1 MRMKLHKSTANGDYE
16 VYPIYE
22 IDYQYLSNLGITI
35 DQTSD
40 SLSNHNFKGR
50 RITCINANVRNGI
63 STNIPLLETENGNI
77 IPFWHRFR
85 TQNNSKWY
93 LDEENRASY
102 SAIEQGV
109 HPPDWGV
116 NPNYIWLQ
124 TDYFEANGTKY
135 FVYPRPVN
143 ISDSFSSS
151 TSYYEDT
158 KRTEL
163 RMFYTDTGCS
173 FSVFK
178 CSISR
183 GAQNTLYARQYGA
196 FGFPNYPSSTTI
208 RPHYNMTTPENTGF
222 GEFFVSKIEVGIT
235 SQYNTLSYWHSFDSF
250 QNGCNC
256 PMFFVHYN
264 DNGTDFYGVA
274 IVQMSSFT
282 GEKETCFPIAIRFT
296 VLDDTFWGSSI
307 ISGGESG
314 AGNWGNNTVP
324 TIAGGTFSEHS
335 DNLSPTGLSPYTVTN
350 TINDTESR
358 ISQTLVSRGAFSI
371 YELATT
377 TDLGQSSALAEIY
390 TVLYNTDFLHN
401 YYQSLYNPLSAVL
414 ATHLIPAE
422 FISKYNPPASR
433 KLTVSGYSISDK
445 ISERFPQQYPEPPK
459 FDLVKPIAKYSFDA
473 VDIEKYTDSYADFA
487 PYTKFILHLPFIGKT
502 EINANYLA
510 HGSLRVEYACDLMSG
525 NVIAYVWA
533 KDDNGN
539 SQYILSASGNCG
551 YNVPMYSMNQ
561 DGSAVGKILTSAVQL
576 GAGAIVGSATSMAKG
591 AVGVVSGSID
601 TMLASKSTEIS
612 GTLGGNNTLISSKQ
626 LWLEII
632 RPKWIENAYY
642 QRLKGIPAEM
652 SNCLADQS
660 QNLNEPSGIPYDGFI
675 RISHIELDNVNC
687 TESERS
693 EIASLLSA
701 GVYIR
706 GEELLQ

>member
-1 MRMKLHKSTANGDYE
+1 MRMKLHKSTRIGDYE
-16 VYPIYE
+16 IYPIYD
-22 IDYQYLSNLGITI
+22 IDFRGIVADTGYNSERS
-35 DQTSD
+35 SD
-40 SLSNHNFKGR
+40 SVGSNAYKYRQFKSINNNLINHIPSTIP
-50 RITCINANVRNGI
+50 RI
-63 STNIPLLETENGNI
+63 ETADGNI
-77 IPFWHRFR
+77 IPYWHRY
-85 TQNNSKWY
+85 NNLVDGY
-93 LDEENRASY
+93 YTMPQENLESY
-102 SAIEQGV
+102 AAVEQGV
-109 HPPDWGV
+109 RPPDWGT
-116 NPNYIWLQ
+116 NPNYIELIR
-124 TDYFEANGTKY
+124 DRILSHDILKP
-135 FVYPRPVN
+135 YPNRT
-143 ISDSFSSS
+143 ISTWSSS

-158 KRTEL
+158 KRTEV
-163 RMFYTDTGCS
+163 RMFFTDAGCS
-173 FSVFK
+173 FTVTKMSY
-178 CSISR
+178 SR
-183 GAQNTLYARQYGA
+183 GDGSYIWPRTYSIGLY
-196 FGFPNYPSSTTI
+196 PYPSSSLRFPANYAYTDSSGRVIDDDYYINDTI
-208 RPHYNMTTPENTGF
+208 SVTSPNTGYADWNNYTD
-222 GEFFVSKIEVGIT
+222 G
-235 SQYNTLSYWHSFDSF
+235 YNC
-250 QNGCNC
+250 Q
-256 PMFFVHYN
+256 MVFVHFV
-264 DNGTDFYGVA
+264 DSGTDFYGFAVIQMSDFTENSYPVA
-274 IVQMSSFT
+274 IHVS
-282 GEKETCFPIAIRFT
+282 AW
-296 VLDDTFWGSSI
+296 DATFWGTSI

-314 AGNWGNNTVP
+314 AGKWGNNNIP

-350 TINDTESR
+350 IINNTESR

-459 FDLVKPIAKYSFDA
+459 FDLVKPISKYSFDA

-510 HGSLRVEYACDLMSG
+510 HGSLKVEYACDLMSG
-525 NVIAYVWA
+525 NVIAYVWT

-551 YNVPMYSMNQ
+551 YNIPLYSMNQ

-576 GAGAIVGSATSMAKG
+576 GAGAIVGSAASMAKG

-601 TMLASKSTEIS
+601 TMLASKSTEIQ

-652 SNCLADQS
+652 SNCIADQS
-660 QNLNEPSGIPYDGFI
+660 QNPNEPSGIPYDGFI

>member
-1 MRMKLHKSTANGDYE
+1 MRMKLHKSTRIGDYE
-16 VYPIYE
+16 IYPIYD
-22 IDYQYLSNLGITI
+22 IDFSGIVAETGYTQEYSNDTVGSNAYKYRQWKSINNNLINHIPATI
-35 DQTSD
+35 P
-40 SLSNHNFKGR
+40 
-50 RITCINANVRNGI
+50 RIEPAD
-63 STNIPLLETENGNI
+63 GNI
-77 IPFWHRFR
+77 IPFWHRYTNIVDGR
-85 TQNNSKWY
+85 YT
-93 LDEENRASY
+93 LDNDNLSSY
-102 SAIEQGV
+102 AAIEQGIR
-109 HPPDWGV
+109 PDDWGT
-116 NPNYIWLQ
+116 NPNYITLSNA
-124 TDYFEANGTKY
+124 TSLFYDIR
-135 FVYPRPVN
+135 YPNVVA
-143 ISDSFSSS
+143 IDSSWSGS

-173 FSVFK
+173 FS
-178 CSISR
+178 CSKT
-183 GAQNTLYARQYGA
+183 TLYTGSGNYYYARCYTIGQYPTWDSVSRAKKHYSYTDSNNRIIDAHYYIRDALGV
-196 FGFPNYPSSTTI
+196 NVPSGTYQSW
-208 RPHYNMTTPENTGF
+208 
-222 GEFFVSKIEVGIT
+222 S
-235 SQYNTLSYWHSFDSF
+235 SFTD
-250 QNGCNC
+250 GYNC
-256 PMFFVHYN
+256 PMFFVHFTDSGN
-264 DNGTDFYGVA
+264 DFYGVA
-274 IVQMSSFT
+274 VVQMSDFT
-282 GEKETCFPIAIRFT
+282 ENSYPVAIH
-296 VLDDTFWGSSI
+296 VSAWDSTFWGTSI
-307 ISGGESG
+307 VSGGESG

-350 TINDTESR
+350 IINDTESR

-377 TDLGQSSALAEIY
+377 TDLGQSSALSEIY
-390 TVLYNTDFLHN
+390 SVLYDTDFLHN

-414 ATHLIPAE
+414 ATHLIPTE
-422 FISKYNPPASR
+422 FISKYSPVATR
-433 KLTVSGYSISDK
+433 ELTISNYPVSDK
-445 ISERFPQQYPEPPK
+445 IAEKFPQQYPTAPK
-459 FDLVKPIAKYSFDA
+459 FDLVKPISKYLFDA

-510 HGSLRVEYACDLMSG
+510 HGSLKVEYACDLMSG
-525 NVIAYVWA
+525 NVIAYVWT

-539 SQYILSASGNCG
+539 SQYILSANGNCG
-551 YNVPMYSMNQ
+551 YNVPLYSMNQ
-561 DGSAVGKILTSAVQL
+561 DGSAVGKILSSAVQF
-576 GAGAIVGSATSMAKG
+576 GAGAIIGSAASMAKG
-591 AVGVVSGSID
+591 ASGVVSGSID
-601 TMLASKSTEIS
+601 AMLASRSTEIN

-660 QNLNEPSGIPYDGFI
+660 QDPDSPSGIPYDGFI
-675 RISHIELDNVNC
+675 RVSHIELDNVNC

>member
-1 MRMKLHKSTANGDYE
+1 MRMKLHKSTRFGDYE
-16 VYPIYE
+16 IFPIYD
-22 IDYQYLSNLGITI
+22 IDFINLSSTGYVQEESNDAVGSHAYKYRQWKTI
-35 DQTSD
+35 N
-40 SLSNHNFKGR
+40 SNVGLYIPR
-50 RITCINANVRNGI
+50 
-63 STNIPLLETENGNI
+63 NIPKVETQEGNI
-77 IPFWHRFR
+77 IPFWHRY
-85 TQNNSKWY
+85 NNLVDGRY
-93 LDEENRASY
+93 TMPTENLESFA
-102 SAIEQGV
+102 AIEQGIR
-109 HPPDWGV
+109 PDDWGT
-116 NPNYIWLQ
+116 NPNYVELLRETWIGHDVL
-124 TDYFEANGTKY
+124 
-135 FVYPRPVN
+135 RPYTN
-143 ISDSFSSS
+143 RTISTWSSS

-163 RMFYTDTGCS
+163 RMFYTDEGCS
-173 FSVFK
+173 FTVTKMSY
-178 CSISR
+178 SR
-183 GAQNTLYARQYGA
+183 GDGHYMYPRTYSVGLYPHPTTSIRYPA
-196 FGFPNYPSSTTI
+196 NYAYTDPEGRVIDDDYYINDTISVTNPSTGYADWSNYTDG
-208 RPHYNMTTPENTGF
+208 YNCQM
-222 GEFFVSKIEVGIT
+222 V
-235 SQYNTLSYWHSFDSF
+235 
-250 QNGCNC
+250 
-256 PMFFVHYN
+256 FVHYVQ
-264 DNGTDFYGVA
+264 DGTDFYGVA
-274 IVQMSSFT
+274 IIQMNNFT
-282 GEKETCFPIAIRFT
+282 EQSEPVAIH
-296 VLDDTFWGSSI
+296 VSAWDATFWGTSI

-414 ATHLIPAE
+414 ATHLIPTE

-510 HGSLRVEYACDLMSG
+510 HGSLKVEYACDLMSG
-525 NVIAYVWA
+525 NVIAYVWT

-551 YNVPMYSMNQ
+551 YNVPLYSMNQ
-561 DGSAVGKILTSAVQL
+561 DGSAVGKIISSAVQL
-576 GAGAIVGSATSMAKG
+576 GAGAIVGSAASMAKG
-591 AVGVVSGSID
+591 AVGIVSGSID
-601 TMLASKSTEIS
+601 TMLASKSTEIQ

-660 QNLNEPSGIPYDGFI
+660 QDPSTPSGIPYDGFI

>member
-1 MRMKLHKSTANGDYE
+1 MRMKLHKSTRFGDYE
-16 VYPIYE
+16 IFPIYD
-22 IDYQYLSNLGITI
+22 IDFTNLSSTGYVQEESNDAVGSHAYKYRQWKTI
-35 DQTSD
+35 N
-40 SLSNHNFKGR
+40 SNIGLYIPR
-50 RITCINANVRNGI
+50 
-63 STNIPLLETENGNI
+63 NIPKVETQEGNI
-77 IPFWHRFR
+77 IPFWHRY
-85 TQNNSKWY
+85 NNVVDGRY
-93 LDEENRASY
+93 TMPTENLESFA
-102 SAIEQGV
+102 AVEQGIR
-109 HPPDWGV
+109 PDDWGT
-116 NPNYIWLQ
+116 NPNYVELLRETWISHDVL
-124 TDYFEANGTKY
+124 
-135 FVYPRPVN
+135 RPYTN
-143 ISDSFSSS
+143 RTISTWSSS

-173 FSVFK
+173 FTVTKMSY
-178 CSISR
+178 SR
-183 GAQNTLYARQYGA
+183 GDGHYMWPRTYSVGLYPHPTMSIRYPANYAYTDPEGRVIDDDYYINDTISVINPSTGYGDWS
-196 FGFPNYPSSTTI
+196 NYTDG
-208 RPHYNMTTPENTGF
+208 YNCQM
-222 GEFFVSKIEVGIT
+222 V
-235 SQYNTLSYWHSFDSF
+235 
-250 QNGCNC
+250 
-256 PMFFVHYN
+256 FVHYVQ
-264 DNGTDFYGVA
+264 DGTDFYGVA
-274 IVQMSSFT
+274 IIQMNNFT
-282 GEKETCFPIAIRFT
+282 EQSEPVAIH
-296 VLDDTFWGSSI
+296 VSAWDATFWGTSI

-335 DNLSPTGLSPYTVTN
+335 DDLIPTGLSPYTVTN
-350 TINDTESR
+350 TINDTEYR
-358 ISQTLVSRGAFSI
+358 ITQTIVSRGAFSV

-459 FDLVKPIAKYSFDA
+459 FDLVRPIAKYSFDA

-510 HGSLRVEYACDLMSG
+510 HGSLMVEYACDLMSG
-525 NVIAYVWA
+525 NVIAYVWT
-533 KDDNGN
+533 KDDNGS

-576 GAGAIVGSATSMAKG
+576 GAGAIVGSAASMAKG

-601 TMLASKSTEIS
+601 TMLASKSTEIQ

-652 SNCLADQS
+652 SNCIADQS
-660 QNLNEPSGIPYDGFI
+660 QNPNEPSGIPYDGFI
-675 RISHIELDNVNC
+675 KISHIELDNVNC

-706 GEELLQ
+706 GEELSQ